1 MVEFSRVGLSAAM
14 FRVSSAGVKDLSRH
28 GVGPMDAHTSDAQL
42 IEGANDLYWHSEA
55 SVNQIAD
62 ELGLSKGSLYSIIA
76 PLPSGVACPRCE
88 AEMVWPNRTAR
99 ERGFVSCPE
108 CGFEEEEGLVG
119 TSPAAKATPTASDAR
134 RHLSCSVDRLLVG
147 TALLGIAAG
156 AFAVHLLRKR

>member
-1 MVEFSRVGLSAAM
+1 MGLSAAM
-14 FRVSSAGVKDLSRH
+14 FTVSSEGVKDLSRH
-28 GVGPMDAHTSDAQL
+28 GVAPMDVHTNDAEL
-42 IEGANDLYWHSEA
+42 IEGANDLYWHSDA

-76 PLPSGVACPRCE
+76 PLPSGVDCPRCE
-88 AEMVWPNRTAR
+88 AEMVWSNRTAR
-99 ERGFVSCPE
+99 ERGFVSCPD

-119 TSPAAKATPTASDAR
+119 ASPEAGAEPAAPGAR
-134 RHLSCSVDRLLVG
+134 GPRSCSMDRLLVG